1 MDFRILLSEP
11 PQRGQSLRRK
21 GRAVRGAVQ
30 ATAQR
35 DRGPRQT
42 AVPDRQ
48 RSPHANS
55 NARLTSRA
63 DILHEE
69 VSGRRHEQEG
79 VDPIEQPAVAG
90 EDRARCQAEQG
101 LSTRMG
107 QSVRAKAGGV
117 GEQRW
122 GAGDSGQGGWCGRG
136 AELSPGKEV
145 ARVLDVGGPLEQ
157 RYGEVTDQAHDGT
170 PGHARGRPGCMGG
183 SLGPM
188 RWQSR
193 CIWGG
198 GLDGWG
204 GSLGAWGGSR
214 GVPCRRT

>member
-1 MDFRILLSEP
+1 MDFRKILSKS

-21 GRAVRGAVQ
+21 GRAVRGAAQ

-107 QSVRAKAGGV
+107 QSVRAKAGGA

-122 GAGDSGQGGWCGRG
+122 GAGDSGHGGWCGRG
-136 AELSPGKEV
+136 AELVRESRGGKLSPGKEV

-170 PGHARGRPGCMGG
+170 PRHARWRPGCMGG
-183 SLGPM
+183 SLGRM
-188 RWQSR
+188 RWLSR
-193 CIWGG
+193 YM
-198 GLDGWG
+198 GWRPG
-204 GSLGAWGGSR
+204 WMGWQPGWMGW
-214 GVPCRRT
+214 